1 MNKPERYKIPKA
13 HSGERADKVMRVAL
27 KRKGLWEDDF
37 TGRTFLRTLFES
49 GEVTV
54 SGLPIDGSKR
64 LRSGETIFF
73 TLPDKISM
81 HKKETPLFLPEKLY
95 ENELFL
101 VFNKPPFMAMH
112 GGVGIRKSHYT
123 FADFLIEHYPY
134 IATVGESPERPGIV
148 HRLDKNTSGVVLVAK
163 TDQSYIDLKE
173 LFLERKINKTYIA
186 LAYGIFKEKKGEI
199 NFPIQRQKGSLKRE
213 IVRSQT
219 EKALENAKDALTYYE
234 SLVSFNDASLVLL
247 TPESGRMHQIRVHLQ
262 ALHKAVLG
270 DTLYSTR
277 DSKKAY
283 PEIKRQMLHAVR
295 LEFDFAGTQYVFEAM
310 PGEDFREALESLDG
324 FQGSGYDYEALKS
337 LLQSRASETK
347 G

>member
-1 MNKPERYKIPKA
+1 MIKQERYKIPKA
-13 HSGERADKVMRVAL
+13 HSGERADKVMRIAL
-27 KRKGLWEDDF
+27 KRKGFWEDDF

-64 LRSGETIFF
+64 LRSGETILF
-73 TLPDKISM
+73 TLPDKVSM

-95 ENELFL
+95 ENDLFL

-123 FADFLIEHYPY
+123 FADFLIEHYPEV
-134 IATVGESPERPGIV
+134 ATIGESIERPGIV

-163 TDQSYIDLKE
+163 TEESYKALKD
-173 LFLERKINKTYIA
+173 LFLERKIHKTYIA
-186 LAYGIFKEKKGEI
+186 LSYGIFKEKKGEI
-199 NFPIQRQKGSLKRE
+199 TFAIQRQKGSLKRE
-213 IVRSQT
+213 VVRSQT
-219 EKALENAKDALTYYE
+219 EKAVENAKDALTHYE
-234 SLVSFNDASLVLL
+234 SLISFGDASLVLL
-247 TPESGRMHQIRVHLQ
+247 TPETGRMHQIRVHLQ

-283 PEIKRQMLHAVR
+283 PEIKRQMLHALR

-310 PGEDFREALESLDG
+310 PGEDFKEAVESLDG
-324 FQGSGYDYEALKS
+324 FHVSGYDYEALKGLFS
-337 LLQSRASETK
+337 TTRE
-347 G
+347 